1 MRGVFFASVFA
12 GAGMFA
18 GTSAVAGPILY
29 VDVTN
34 GSQTSGVLSSNTGSI
49 DLNGLVVGN
58 YTFGVGAVN
67 TSPNNLSA
75 IDFTNFSTTGAANPG
90 MLQIEVSATGL
101 LSSIP
106 SLINFLTLATGN
118 VLSGALSSMTIYTYA
133 DNTNAVF
140 GTQSLLDT
148 LKVGAIG
155 NGAFF
160 GTSQTALWN
169 ALASPFSE
177 TLIIDLTLASNSD
190 LSADTSVVPTPAPEP
205 GSLLL
210 MGSGLLALV
219 ALRRWR
225 GA

>member
-1 MRGVFFASVFA
+1 MRGVFVGSVFA
-12 GAGMFA
+12 VAGMCA
-18 GTSAVAGPILY
+18 GNSAVAEPILY
-29 VDVTN
+29 VDITN
-34 GSQTSGVLSSNTGSI
+34 GNQNSGVLSSNTGSI

-75 IDFTNFSTTGAANPG
+75 IDFTNFSTTGAGSPG
-90 MLQIEVSATGL
+90 LLQIEVSATGL
-101 LSSIP
+101 TSSIP

-118 VLSGALSSMTIYTYA
+118 VLSGALASMTIYTYA
-133 DNTNAVF
+133 DNTNTQF

-148 LKVGAIG
+148 INVGKVGSG
-155 NGAFF
+155 GFF
-160 GTSQTALWN
+160 GQSQSALWN

-177 TLIIDLTLASNSD
+177 TLIIDLTLAANSD

-205 GSLLL
+205 GSLAL
-210 MGSGLLALV
+210 MGSGLLALA

-225 GA
+225 LS